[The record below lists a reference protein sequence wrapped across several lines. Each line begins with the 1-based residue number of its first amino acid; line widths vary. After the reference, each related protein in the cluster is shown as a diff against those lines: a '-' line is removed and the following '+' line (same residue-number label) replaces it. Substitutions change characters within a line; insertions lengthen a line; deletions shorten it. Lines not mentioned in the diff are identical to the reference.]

1 VKAISR
7 VKYPALLAAAALVTM
22 GAAACSSSPSSSSG
36 ASAGGSSAS
45 ASSGGGVD
53 TTAVKIAYDS
63 APDIGDLPSLVA
75 MKMMRSEGYNINPQI
90 LNGSSV
96 TADAVSTGS
105 AQMASLNGISVFQA
119 VSKGNSFVAFAE
131 KYTNEEVLVAKSSIT
146 SVSQLN
152 GATVSVQSPQ
162 ATSTSLV
169 LYTEKTNNLNIKF
182 VYQPNSA
189 TRAAALESG
198 QVDASPL
205 ELDDVD
211 KILNSTGHQ
220 YHVLISYDKTLPW
233 ILGNIF
239 FTSKSFLAAHKP
251 LVQAFVNALAKADQ
265 QAYANPDAFVAQ
277 NGNLLSGYTP
287 SVLKVSMEESAGGKI
302 WGTADGVL
310 SGADA
315 AKTLTF
321 DQTDGLLTAAQVSQL
336 SSTESSWIK
345 TMKPTSS

>member
-1 VKAISR
+1 MIPR
-7 VKYPALLAAAALVTM
+7 PRLKYAAAVAVVVTVAA
-22 GAAACSSSPSSSSG
+22 GAAACSSSSST
-36 ASAGGSSAS
+36 SAGTAPAGSTVYSAPI
-45 ASSGGGVD
+45 
-53 TTAVKIAYDS
+53 KLAYDS

-75 MKMMRSEGYNINPQI
+75 MQIMRGEGYNISPQV

-119 VSKGNSFVAFAE
+119 VNKGNSFVAFAE

-152 GATVSVQSPQ
+152 NATVSVQSPN

-169 LYTEKTNNLNIKF
+169 LYTEKTDHVHINF

-189 TRAAALESG
+189 TRAAALVSG

-211 KILNSTGHQ
+211 KTLGQTGSA
-220 YHVLISYDKTLPW
+220 YHVLIAYDKTLPW

-239 FTSKSFLAAHKP
+239 FTTKSFLSAHKP
-251 LVQAFVNALAKADQ
+251 VAQAYVNALAEADKEV
-265 QAYANPDAFVAQ
+265 YADPDGFLAKYS
-277 NGNLLSGYTP
+277 NLLSGYTP
-287 SVLKVSMEESAGGKI
+287 SVLKDSMDQSAAAHI
-302 WGTADGVL
+302 WGTNGGLIVPGDV
-310 SGADA
+310 
-315 AKTLTF
+315 AKTLSF
-321 DQTDGLLTAAQVSQL
+321 DETDGLLTAAQVSQL
-336 SSTESSWIK
+336 TATEPSWIMSM
-345 TMKPTSS
+345 TPTSTSP